1 MELLQSLANGFSIAL
16 TPTNVFFAFVGVLA
30 GQIIGV
36 LPGIGSVVGVSLLL
50 PLTFGM
56 DPTSA
61 IIMLAGIYYGSQ
73 YGGTITSVLI
83 NMPGK
88 RRPSPPR
95 STATRWPGRAGP
107 PKRWVSP
114 PSARSSPAPSAWS

>member
-1 MELLQSLANGFSIAL
+1 MDLLQNLALGFSVAL
-16 TPTNVFFAFVGVLA
+16 TPTNIFFAFVGVLA

-73 YGGTITSVLI
+73 
-83 NMPGK
+83 
-88 RRPSPPR
+88 
-95 STATRWPGRAGP
+95 
-107 PKRWVSP
+107 
-114 PSARSSPAPSAWS
+114 